1 MRTVKQLSL
10 FVENTPGSISKV
22 CRVLKENNL
31 SISTLSLAD
40 TSEFGILRLLIKE
53 SDAAAKVLT
62 AAGFVVKCADVLALT
77 VPNRAGGLSEIFD
90 ILDRHNLSVEYMY
103 MYAFTAGNS
112 EKAVI
117 VFRFEDPALALE
129 KISGEK
135 VELIGPEELF
145 A

>member
-1 MRTVKQLSL
+1 MNFIKQLSL

-22 CRVLKENNL
+22 SRVLSENNL

-53 SDAAAKVLT
+53 SDAAAKVL
-62 AAGFVVKCADVLALT
+62 AGAGFVVKSADVLALT

-103 MYAFTAGNS
+103 AFTAGKA
-112 EKAVI
+112 EKAII
-117 VFRFEDPALALE
+117 VFRFENPEEALA
-129 KISGEK
+129 KISGEA
-135 VELIGPEELF
+135 VELISAEELF

>member
-22 CRVLKENNL
+22 CRVLKENDL

-53 SDAAAKVLT
+53 SDAAAKALT
-62 AAGFVVKCADVLALT
+62 AAGFVVKSADVLALT

-90 ILDRHNLSVEYMY
+90 ILDKHDLSVEY

>member
-62 AAGFVVKCADVLALT
+62 AAGFVVKSADVLALT

-90 ILDRHNLSVEYMY
+90 ILDKHNLSVEY

>member
-1 MRTVKQLSL
+1 MRMIKQLSL

-22 CRVLKENNL
+22 CRVLKDNNL

-53 SDAAAKVLT
+53 SDAAAKALT
-62 AAGFVVKCADVLALT
+62 SAGFVVKSADVLALT

-103 MYAFTAGNS
+103 AFTAGNAD
-112 EKAVI
+112 KAVI
-117 VFRFEDPALALE
+117 VFRFENPALALE
-129 KISGEK
+129 KISGER

>member
-53 SDAAAKVLT
+53 SDAAAKALT
-62 AAGFVVKCADVLALT
+62 AAGFVVKSADVLALT

-90 ILDRHNLSVEYMY
+90 ILDKHDLSVEY

>member
-22 CRVLKENNL
+22 CRVLKDNNL

-53 SDAAAKVLT
+53 SDAAAKALT
-62 AAGFVVKCADVLALT
+62 AAGFVVKSADVLALT

-90 ILDRHNLSVEYMY
+90 ILDRHDLSVEY

>member
-1 MRTVKQLSL
+1 MNFIKQLSL

-22 CRVLKENNL
+22 SRVLSENNL

-53 SDAAAKVLT
+53 SDAAAKVL
-62 AAGFVVKCADVLALT
+62 AGAGFVVKTADVLALT

-103 MYAFTAGNS
+103 SFLRAFIPGTAHLILRLDDGA
-112 EKAVI
+112 KAEQIFDLHNIRMLGQKEV
-117 VFRFEDPALALE
+117 DAL
-129 KISGEK
+129 
-135 VELIGPEELF
+135 
-145 A
+145 

>member
-22 CRVLKENNL
+22 CRVLKENDL

-103 MYAFTAGNS
+103 AFTAGNS

>member
-1 MRTVKQLSL
+1 MNFIKQLSL

-22 CRVLKENNL
+22 SRVLSENNL

-53 SDAAAKVLT
+53 SDAAAKVL
-62 AAGFVVKCADVLALT
+62 AGAGFVVKTADVLALT

-90 ILDRHNLSVEYMY
+90 ILDRHNLSVES
-103 MYAFTAGNS
+103 MYAFTAGKA
-112 EKAVI
+112 EKAII
-117 VFRFEDPALALE
+117 VFRFENPEEALA
-129 KISGEK
+129 KISGEA
-135 VELIGPEELF
+135 VELISAEELF

>member
-22 CRVLKENNL
+22 CRVLKENDL

-90 ILDRHNLSVEYMY
+90 ILDKHNLSVEY

>member
-1 MRTVKQLSL
+1 MRMIKQLSL

-22 CRVLKENNL
+22 CRVLKDNNL

-53 SDAAAKVLT
+53 SDAAAKALT
-62 AAGFVVKCADVLALT
+62 AAGFVVKSADVLALT

-90 ILDRHNLSVEYMY
+90 ILDRHDLSVEY

>member
-1 MRTVKQLSL
+1 MSFIKQISL

-22 CRVLKENNL
+22 CRVLKDNNL

-53 SDAAAKVLT
+53 SDAAAKAL
-62 AAGFVVKCADVLALT
+62 AGAGFVVETADVMALT
-77 VPNRAGGLSEIFD
+77 VPNRSGGLSEIFD

-103 MYAFTAGNS
+103 AFTAGTVD
-112 EKAVI
+112 KAII
-117 VFRFEDPALALE
+117 VFRFEDPELALKE
-129 KISGEK
+129 ISGEP
-135 VELIGPEELF
+135 VELISAGELF

>member
-1 MRTVKQLSL
+1 MRMIKQLSL

-22 CRVLKENNL
+22 CRVLKDNNL

-53 SDAAAKVLT
+53 YDAAAKVLT
-62 AAGFVVKCADVLALT
+62 AAGFVVKSADVLALT

-90 ILDRHNLSVEYMY
+90 ILDRHDLSVEY
-103 MYAFTAGNS
+103 MYAFTAGNAD
-112 EKAVI
+112 KAVI

-129 KISGEK
+129 KIAGEK

>member
-1 MRTVKQLSL
+1 MNFIKQLSL

-22 CRVLKENNL
+22 SRVLSENNL

-53 SDAAAKVLT
+53 SDAAAKVL
-62 AAGFVVKCADVLALT
+62 AGAGFVVKTADVLALT

-103 MYAFTAGNS
+103 AFTAGKA
-112 EKAVI
+112 EKAII
-117 VFRFEDPALALE
+117 VFRFENPEEALA
-129 KISGEK
+129 KISGEA
-135 VELIGPEELF
+135 VELISAEELF

>member
-1 MRTVKQLSL
+1 MRMIKQLSL
-10 FVENTPGSISKV
+10 FVENAPGSISKV
-22 CRVLKENNL
+22 CRVLKEHNL

-103 MYAFTAGNS
+103 AFTAGNS

>member
-53 SDAAAKVLT
+53 SDAAAKALT
-62 AAGFVVKCADVLALT
+62 AAGFVVKSADVLALT

-90 ILDRHNLSVEYMY
+90 ILDKHNLSVEY

>member
-1 MRTVKQLSL
+1 MRMIKQLSL

-22 CRVLKENNL
+22 CRVLKDNNL

-53 SDAAAKVLT
+53 SEAAAKALT
-62 AAGFVVKCADVLALT
+62 AAGFVVKSADVLALT

-90 ILDRHNLSVEYMY
+90 ILDRHDLSVEY

>member
-1 MRTVKQLSL
+1 MRMIKQLSL
-10 FVENTPGSISKV
+10 FVENAPGSISKV
-22 CRVLKENNL
+22 CRVLKEHNL

-53 SDAAAKVLT
+53 SDTAARVLT
-62 AAGFVVKCADVLALT
+62 AAGFVVKSADVLALT

-103 MYAFTAGNS
+103 AFTAGNAD
-112 EKAVI
+112 KAVI
-117 VFRFEDPALALE
+117 VFRFEDPALALD